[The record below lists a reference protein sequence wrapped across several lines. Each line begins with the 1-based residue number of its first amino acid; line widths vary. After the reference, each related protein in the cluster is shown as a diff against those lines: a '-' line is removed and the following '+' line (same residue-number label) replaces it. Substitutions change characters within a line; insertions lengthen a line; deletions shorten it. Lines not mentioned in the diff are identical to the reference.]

1 MQIDVRAGVA
11 LTGRRLV
18 NATGEFASP
27 TPSDAEIVQRAIQD
41 PQAFSIVFER
51 YHRDIY
57 LYCLCR
63 LGNPQDADD
72 AASTVFM
79 KAYSALGRFRPR
91 SGGRGVTFRSW
102 MFAIAHSVIV
112 DAWRKPARTVS
123 LDSPIGTDVADRTP
137 APGHTPEQHAIRSEE
152 ARLVLTLL
160 NQLPER
166 QRSVVELRLAGLT
179 INEIAHALGMS
190 VAATKSNQFRG
201 YQRLRDLLEPNA
213 ADMLHKETAR
223 LTYHRIGVLMSS
235 LTGWKRV
242 WRGSRPPTTSC

>member
-1 MQIDVRAGVA
+1 MRIEERAGVA
-11 LTGRRLV
+11 LTGRRSA
-18 NATGEFASP
+18 NAIPERTSP
-27 TPSDAEIVQRAIQD
+27 IPGDAEIVQRAIQD

-57 LYCLCR
+57 LYCLRR

-79 KAYSALGRFRPR
+79 KAYAALGKFRPR
-91 SGGRGVTFRSW
+91 SGGTGVTFRSW
-102 MFAIAHSVIV
+102 MFAIAHNVIV
-112 DAWRKPARTVS
+112 DAWRKPSRPSRQLS
-123 LDSPIGTDVADRTP
+123 LDSPTGTDVADRTP

-152 ARLVLTLL
+152 ARQVLTLL

-179 INEIAHALGMS
+179 INEISHALGMS

-201 YQRLRDLLEPNA
+201 YQRLRDLLEPDA
-213 ADMLHKETAR
+213 ADMHRKETAR
-223 LTYHRIGVLMSS
+223 
-235 LTGWKRV
+235 
-242 WRGSRPPTTSC
+242 